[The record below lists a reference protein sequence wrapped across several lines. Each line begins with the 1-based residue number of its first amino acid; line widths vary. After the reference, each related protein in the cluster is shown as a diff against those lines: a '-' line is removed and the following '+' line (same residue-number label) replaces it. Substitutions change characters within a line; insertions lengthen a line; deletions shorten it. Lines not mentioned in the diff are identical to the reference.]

1 MGKLGWMEKPQCEA
15 LGAKVICV
23 SDAPPCNL
31 IYVSVSPGDSN
42 ICWLIFFRKK
52 HYCDSLG
59 EILALLQF
67 QTTQVSLELHQ
78 SKTSKT
84 AVNQPKKTHR

>member
-1 MGKLGWMEKPQCEA
+1 MGKLGCMEKPQCEA

-42 ICWLIFFRKK
+42 ICWLIF
-52 HYCDSLG
+52 LG
-59 EILALLQF
+59 KS
-67 QTTQVSLELHQ
+67 TTV
-78 SKTSKT
+78 T
-84 AVNQPKKTHR
+84 V